1 MRNISNETTFIKV
14 VLKPL
19 APYFFGNERGLKY
32 DDNDTQMGNA
42 SRYFIQSNALPNQSA
57 LLGALRYLGIEAPS
71 SSYRLSD
78 EDKTRIGAD
87 SFKIDETDQKFGMIQ
102 KISPLYLMKNEDESL
117 FCTAPFFISAA
128 QTGEKK
134 QRHAY
139 EALTTDGGERWI
151 PAYFREKTANFDQ
164 FIKLKDG
171 SQNKGKEK
179 LKVGSLIKGED
190 IFRYQT
196 RIVINRKRRY
206 RGSAIKYDKNDKD
219 FIKKQYV
226 VMDGFSFVYYAE
238 VTNAFFE
245 FLKPRSISTVFLG
258 QGKCPFAVSISDA
271 GDEGKEL
278 TELTSEG
285 GKMIAS
291 AVAGH
296 LSGSVQVSSETKP
309 CSYAFFVSDM
319 FYEGTSENLKKDC
332 QFAMTLKKQ
341 YRVFTTNYNR
351 DGRTFEAVSNKAKS
365 GRFLRENSYY
375 LMQAG
380 SCFLFENAGQ
390 MDSFRNLVEN
400 MQHFENARKAGFN
413 GIYYYDPNR
422 STEEET

>member
-1 MRNISNETTFIKV
+1 MSDISNETTFIKV

-19 APYFFGNERGLKY
+19 APYFFGNERGLQY
-32 DDNDTQMGNA
+32 NDNKTQMGNA
-42 SRYFIQSNALPNQSA
+42 RRYFIRSNVLPNQSA
-57 LLGALRYLGIEAPS
+57 LLGALRYLGIEVPD
-71 SSYRLSD
+71 SSYRLSEAD
-78 EDKTRIGAD
+78 EGRIGTD

-102 KISPLYLMKNEDESL
+102 KISPLYLMENEDKSL
-117 FCTAPFFISAA
+117 FFPAPFFISAV
-128 QTGEKK
+128 QTGD
-134 QRHAY
+134 QAQNHVY
-139 EALTTDGGERWI
+139 EALNTDCGERWI
-151 PAYFREKTANFDQ
+151 PAYFREKTVNFDQ
-164 FIKLKDG
+164 FIKLKD
-171 SQNKGKEK
+171 
-179 LKVGSLIKGED
+179 GSLIKGED

-309 CSYAFFVSDM
+309 CSYAFLVSDM
-319 FYEGTSENLKKDC
+319 FYEGTAEDLKKNC
-332 QFAMTLKKQ
+332 QFAMSLKKQ
-341 YRVFTTNYNR
+341 YRVFTTNYNAKNAIG
-351 DGRTFEAVSNKAKS
+351 DKAKA
-365 GRFLRENSYY
+365 GRFLRENCYY

-380 SCFLFENAGQ
+380 SCFLFKDVGQ
-390 MDSFRNLVEN
+390 MDSFRNLVEK
-400 MQHFENARKAGFN
+400 MKHFENARKAGFN

-422 STEEET
+422 STEEKT

>member
-57 LLGALRYLGIEAPS
+57 LLGALRYLGIEVPD
-71 SSYRLSD
+71 SSYRLSEAD
-78 EDKTRIGAD
+78 EGRIGTD

-102 KISPLYLMKNEDESL
+102 KISPLYLMENEDKSL
-117 FCTAPFFISAA
+117 FFPAPFFISAV
-128 QTGEKK
+128 QTGD
-134 QRHAY
+134 QAQNHVY
-139 EALTTDGGERWI
+139 EALNTDCGERWI
-151 PAYFREKTANFDQ
+151 PAYFREKTVNFDQ
-164 FIKLKDG
+164 FIKLKD
-171 SQNKGKEK
+171 
-179 LKVGSLIKGED
+179 GSLIKGED

-390 MDSFRNLVEN
+390 MDSFRNLVEK
-400 MQHFENARKAGFN
+400 MKHFENARKAGFN

>member
-1 MRNISNETTFIKV
+1 MN
-14 VLKPL
+14 
-19 APYFFGNERGLKY
+19 
-32 DDNDTQMGNA
+32 
-42 SRYFIQSNALPNQSA
+42 
-57 LLGALRYLGIEAPS
+57 
-71 SSYRLSD
+71 
-78 EDKTRIGAD
+78 
-87 SFKIDETDQKFGMIQ
+87 TD
-102 KISPLYLMKNEDESL
+102 
-117 FCTAPFFISAA
+117 C
-128 QTGEKK
+128 
-134 QRHAY
+134 
-139 EALTTDGGERWI
+139 GERWI

-171 SQNKGKEK
+171 S
-179 LKVGSLIKGED
+179 LIKGED

-206 RGSAIKYDKNDKD
+206 QGSAIKYDKNDKD

-258 QGKCPFAVSISDA
+258 QGKCPFAVSITDA

-278 TELTSEG
+278 TKLTSEG
-285 GKMIAS
+285 GKIIAS

-296 LSGSVQVSSETKP
+296 LSGSVRVSGETKP
-309 CSYAFFVSDM
+309 CAYAFLVSDM

-390 MDSFRNLVEN
+390 MDSFRNLIEN

>member
-1 MRNISNETTFIKV
+1 MSDISNETTFIKV

-19 APYFFGNERGLKY
+19 APYFFGNERGLQY
-32 DDNDTQMGNA
+32 NDNKTQMGNA
-42 SRYFIQSNALPNQSA
+42 RRYFIRSNVLPNQSA
-57 LLGALRYLGIEAPS
+57 LLGALRYLGIEVPD
-71 SSYRLSD
+71 SSYRLSEAD
-78 EDKTRIGAD
+78 EGRIGTD

-102 KISPLYLMKNEDESL
+102 KISPLYLMENEDKSL
-117 FCTAPFFISAA
+117 FFPAPFFISAA
-128 QTGEKK
+128 QTGD
-134 QRHAY
+134 QAQNHVY
-139 EALTTDGGERWI
+139 EALNTDCGERWI
-151 PAYFREKTANFDQ
+151 PAYFREKTVNFDQ
-164 FIKLKDG
+164 FIKLKD
-171 SQNKGKEK
+171 
-179 LKVGSLIKGED
+179 GSLIKGED

-206 RGSAIKYDKNDKD
+206 QGSAIQYDKNDKD

-258 QGKCPFAVSISDA
+258 QGKCPFAVSITDA

-285 GKMIAS
+285 GKMIVS

-296 LSGSVQVSSETKP
+296 LSGSVRVSGETKP
-309 CSYAFFVSDM
+309 CAYAFLVSDM

>member
-1 MRNISNETTFIKV
+1 MSDISNETTFIKV

-19 APYFFGNERGLKY
+19 APYFFGNERGLQY
-32 DDNDTQMGNA
+32 NDNKTQMGNA
-42 SRYFIQSNALPNQSA
+42 RRYFIRSNVLPNQSA
-57 LLGALRYLGIEAPS
+57 LLGALRYLGIEVPD
-71 SSYRLSD
+71 SSYRLSEAD
-78 EDKTRIGAD
+78 EGRIGTD

-102 KISPLYLMKNEDESL
+102 KISPLYLMENEDKSL
-117 FCTAPFFISAA
+117 FFPAPFFISAA
-128 QTGEKK
+128 QTGD
-134 QRHAY
+134 QAQNHVY
-139 EALTTDGGERWI
+139 EALNTDCGERWI
-151 PAYFREKTANFDQ
+151 PAYFREKTVNFDQ
-164 FIKLKDG
+164 FIKLKD
-171 SQNKGKEK
+171 
-179 LKVGSLIKGED
+179 GSLIKGED

-206 RGSAIKYDKNDKD
+206 QGSAIQYDKNDKD

-285 GKMIAS
+285 GKMIVS

-296 LSGSVQVSSETKP
+296 LSGSVRVSGETKP
-309 CSYAFFVSDM
+309 CAYAFLVSDM